1 LKKINVV
8 LLSIFLV
15 GISIIGTFY
24 VTTFIEIDL
33 GDKVVISKESMDN
46 YQELYAAYSEVDEL
60 KEYVEVN
67 YYKDISEELLYE
79 GMKKGL
85 FEILDDPYSIYMGN
99 DEFTSYMESSSG
111 EYPGIG
117 IYLAPNDD
125 NQIEIVAP
133 IEDTPADRAGLIAK
147 DLIVAVNGDPVNAD
161 MMDDAITMIK
171 GEPGTSVTITID
183 RPSKEE
189 NFDVEIVR
197 EWIDVKVVKTRMLS
211 DDMGYLRLSMF
222 DENSASEFKSHM
234 DDLID
239 QGATKVVIDLRQNPG
254 GYLDQCVEIADSLLG
269 KGLIVYTDSRNGDHE
284 SFESDAKKYNVELA
298 VLVDEGSASASEILT
313 GALKDHQ
320 AATIIGVQTFG
331 KGVVQ
336 IVRPY
341 TEKTG
346 FKLTTS
352 EYFTPN
358 GENIHGVGITPDI
371 IEPLDES
378 FYEIE
383 KPSDEDDNQLQ
394 KAIEVLN
401 QE

>member
-1 LKKINVV
+1 MV